1 MRLLWWIIS
10 LAIAGAILYSLVFS
24 RAGKDGRR
32 EDLIQANNGVDDEN
46 VTTLGPDVHDTEF
59 ADEGAVAG
67 LDNGVT
73 SRIDDGDVS
82 GLDDDVAPHMDSGVE
97 PRLDNGIGPGTP
109 FLNVDTSY
117 AAAARGAVLAD
128 VDEEYATLPG
138 TRSDFDENGDEHD
151 DDDDTIIPDEDD
163 GFIIE
168 GNKEHLDDQT
178 YMNTDDVIKETDQEI
193 KKDKGTNIK
202 TW

>member
-32 EDLIQANNGVDDEN
+32 ADLIQPNNGVDGEN
-46 VTTLGPDVHDTEF
+46 VTTLGPQVDDTEF
-59 ADEGAVAG
+59 ADEGVAPDLTDG
-67 LDNGVT
+67 GASRLDNN
-73 SRIDDGDVS
+73 
-82 GLDDDVAPHMDSGVE
+82 VAPHMDGGVS

-138 TRSDFDENGDEHD
+138 TQSDFDENGDEHD
-151 DDDDTIIPDEDD
+151 DDDDTILPGDDD

-168 GNKEHLDDQT
+168 GKKNRLNDQT
-178 YMNTDDVIKETDQEI
+178 YMNTNDVVKETDKEI